1 MTATTD
7 IRYRYRARNKQGD
20 ILTGLV
26 EAPSLEA
33 AERILTDNGLTVLS
47 VEKTKSWR
55 EALGLG
61 PHIKLRQRAFVA
73 RQLATMV
80 NAGLPLPQ
88 ALGLLI
94 RSEKNQA
101 VSRALA
107 AVQRDLEAGFS
118 FSTSVSKQPELFN
131 RVFVNSVRAG
141 EATGKLELVLDE
153 LATTLEADS
162 AAANRFRSLMIYPIF
177 IITAMLVVGAIMM
190 IKVIPVLANVF
201 TEAKAELPWATR
213 ALISLSS
220 FIQHGWLAAI
230 VLVVILIF
238 AGRAWAQ
245 TDRGRELFDLLKLR
259 FPGYRKVAQMYYMAR
274 FSRTLAM
281 LTNAGVPLLESIR
294 ITADAIDNVLMKRT
308 LEQSSYQVER
318 GVPLSATLQ
327 KSPYFPALVTQ
338 MILTGEQTGELDKVL
353 TKVSATY
360 EEEYD
365 TVIKSAATLIE
376 PVIVVVLG
384 IGVAFLVFAVI
395 IPIYQVSLL
404 Q

>member
-1 MTATTD
+1 MTVTTD
-7 IRYRYRARNKQGD
+7 IRYRYRARDKQGE

-26 EAPSLEA
+26 EAASLEA

-47 VEKTKSWR
+47 VEKTKTWR
-55 EALGLG
+55 ELFGLG
-61 PHIKLRQRAFVA
+61 GRINLRQRAFVA

-101 VSRALA
+101 VSQALA

-118 FSTSVSKQPELFN
+118 FSTSVSKQPELFS
-131 RVFVNSVRAG
+131 RIFVNSVRAG

-153 LATTLEADS
+153 LATTLEADA

-177 IITAMLVVGAIMM
+177 IITAMLVVGALMM

-201 TEAKAELPWATR
+201 AEAKAQLPWATR
-213 ALISLSS
+213 ALIAVSG
-220 FIQHGWLAAI
+220 FIQHSWLAGI
-230 VLVVILIF
+230 ILLVILVI

-245 TDRGRELFDLLKLR
+245 SDRGRELIDVLKLKT
-259 FPGYRKVAQMYYMAR
+259 PGYRKVSQMFYMAR

-294 ITADAIDNVLMKRT
+294 ITADAIDNVLIKRT

-318 GVPLSATLQ
+318 GVPLSSTLQ
-327 KSPYFPALVTQ
+327 KSPYFPPLVTQ

-353 TKVSATY
+353 SKVSATY

-365 TVIKSAATLIE
+365 TVVKSAATLIE

-384 IGVAFLVFAVI
+384 LGVAFLVFAVI